1 MIVDTRISIRPY
13 RADDVWA
20 LHAASVESVRE
31 VQPFMPWCRPDL
43 TPEDARR
50 WIEAQRSAR
59 EAQSAFEFAIISA
72 DDRFLGGCGV
82 NQIDAAN
89 RRANVGYW
97 VRSSATRRGVAT
109 AAIEQLRRWT
119 FTHTD
124 LVRLEL
130 VISIHNLASLRAAD
144 KAGAV
149 REGVLRQ
156 RLWLHGR
163 AHDAVMLSFVRDAAS
178 VV

>member
-1 MIVDTRISIRPY
+1 MILDARISIRPY

-20 LHAASVESVRE
+20 LHDAAVESVRD
-31 VQPFMPWCRPDL
+31 VQPFMPWCHPEL

-50 WIEAQRSAR
+50 WIKAQLSAR
-59 EAQSAFEFAIISA
+59 EAQSAFEFVIVAS
-72 DDRFLGGCGV
+72 DDTFLGGCGV

-89 RRANVGYW
+89 RCANVGYW

-156 RLWLHGR
+156 RL
-163 AHDAVMLSFVRDAAS
+163 
-178 VV
+178 